1 MATFAFYNIGK
12 ANQEINR
19 LAARIAELE
28 SAKPVD
34 QSAALADALASND
47 EISKQLSDAK
57 SALETAKTNLSDKSA
72 AFDLLTTN
80 YNSLSTELDAACV
93 AAKCE
98 VAEGATPSEKL
109 ASLTGAV
116 SSAIAK
122 TGVNIS
128 VLPKASTATAP
139 GATNSILAEYNAISD
154 PVARTV
160 FYRKNKAAL
169 LAEAVQKL

>member
-57 SALETAKTNLSDKSA
+57 SALETAKTNLSAKTS
-72 AFDLLTTN
+72 AFDQLTTQ
-80 YNSLSTELDAACV
+80 YSSLSSALDAACL

-98 VAEGATPSEKL
+98 HEKDMSPL
-109 ASLTGAV
+109 DMVSALTGAV
-116 SSAIAK
+116 SAAIAK